1 MLTIK
6 TLLFLAL
13 CMSIIQILTFKN
25 NLKKC
30 VLFGGGVVGLMLQ
43 LISILIKARFCC
55 LLAPIGNIYMYLF
68 LFIFLK
74 DNQE

>member
-30 VLFGGGVVGLMLQ
+30 MLSVVWKLANVTTYKHINKSEILLFA
-43 LISILIKARFCC
+43 STNRE
-55 LLAPIGNIYMYLF
+55 YLYV
-68 LFIFLK
+68 FIFVYIF
-74 DNQE
+74 QR